1 VCSDYKFIEF
11 LLTSNKLLK
20 KSFNFKLLEPWLG
33 TGLATADGG
42 VKWRAHRKLITTAFH
57 FKILEQ
63 FVDVFESTGD
73 ILVQKLSKE
82 SGNQSVD
89 VFPYLTRCTLDI
101 ICGEINVLKS
111 NNFNL
116 KQFKCSTSLLR
127 NCNGYKSRYT
137 KQ

>member
-1 VCSDYKFIEF
+1 
-11 LLTSNKLLK
+11 
-20 KSFNFKLLEPWLG
+20 
-33 TGLATADGG
+33 
-42 VKWRAHRKLITTAFH
+42 
-57 FKILEQ
+57 LEQ

-73 ILVQKLSKE
+73 ILVKKLSKE